1 MGTGLVTIHRM
12 TLIEHALQDQP
23 VLVTGATGFIGGAL
37 AWRLATEEGANV
49 TGIGRNLAAV
59 PFLEPAGAR
68 FLHADLLAAPAMRR
82 AVAGQAVIFHVAA
95 WLSRRHGDEQEA
107 YAINVEATR
116 QLVRLAAEAGVRRF
130 VHVSSIAAY
139 GPPAGPVM
147 DESRPLNT
155 DQTNDIYGRTKA
167 QGESEALRLGRELS
181 LPVTVVRPAQVYGP
195 RSMTWSVGMLRL
207 VKKGIPTLVGDGSG
221 YALPVYIDNLLD
233 GMLLA
238 ATRPEAVGEA
248 FQFCD
253 PPILWREFFGYYAAM
268 CGRRPRAIPSWAAG
282 ALVWANE
289 KLNLG
294 LPLNR
299 ERVRYLM
306 ARTIYPTAKAERL
319 LGYQPRVD
327 SQTGMARTETWLREA
342 GYI

>member
-1 MGTGLVTIHRM
+1 M
-12 TLIEHALQDQP
+12 TLSEVCTSYDFSPAKLDCVSVQVDVMP
-23 VLVTGATGFIGGAL
+23 LTGKSSRYRVKA
-37 AWRLATEEGANV
+37 
-49 TGIGRNLAAV
+49 GR
-59 PFLEPAGAR
+59 
-68 FLHADLLAAPAMRR
+68 AP
-82 AVAGQAVIFHVAA
+82 
-95 WLSRRHGDEQEA
+95 
-107 YAINVEATR
+107 
-116 QLVRLAAEAGVRRF
+116 
-130 VHVSSIAAY
+130 SI
-139 GPPAGPVM
+139 P
-147 DESRPLNT
+147 T
-155 DQTNDIYGRTKA
+155 
-167 QGESEALRLGRELS
+167 
-181 LPVTVVRPAQVYGP
+181 RPARAKRVIP
-195 RSMTWSVGMLRL
+195 SSV
-207 VKKGIPTLVGDGSG
+207 V
-221 YALPVYIDNLLD
+221 
-233 GMLLA
+233 
-238 ATRPEAVGEA
+238 